1 MFRMLGP
8 DAQGVNYIEF
18 LVKQG
23 RDHKIRAIDLY
34 PYISGELITESLHRT
49 LLPSAVSE
57 SRSFLEKLVRKEQD
71 FVLDLPRMRPIS
83 EAIQQGRK
91 KDALRLLDDLRPET
105 KKVKMVMLM
114 RLQAAQ
120 AGDEQTYLAT
130 LEQFRTLFPNDP
142 CLDLQLI
149 DYYSLTKQPDELLK
163 TIDRLDKPVGGDPY
177 WNYIRASQATERGD
191 RAEAGRLGRLVIEQE
206 PSFKPAY
213 FFLIGLSFQ
222 DGQHEETLEWLK
234 RIHEKLGTT
243 FKDLTTVKE
252 YAGFVKSPQYKEW
265 LKYLEE
271 EAKANKAAQKQ
282 SPPG

>member
-1 MFRMLGP
+1 
-8 DAQGVNYIEF
+8 
-18 LVKQG
+18 
-23 RDHKIRAIDLY
+23 
-34 PYISGELITESLHRT
+34 
-49 LLPSAVSE
+49 
-57 SRSFLEKLVRKEQD
+57 
-71 FVLDLPRMRPIS
+71 MRPIT

-105 KKVKMVMLM
+105 KTVKMVMLM
-114 RLQAAQ
+114 RCQAAQ
-120 AGDEQTYLAT
+120 GADEQTYLAT

-149 DYYSLTKQPDELLK
+149 DYYSITKQPDELEK
-163 TIDRLDKPVGGDPY
+163 TIDRLDKAVGGDPY

-191 RAEAGRLGRLVIEQE
+191 RAEAERLGRLVIEQE
-206 PSFKPAY
+206 PNFKPAY
-213 FFLIGLSFQ
+213 YFLVGLSLR

-243 FKDLTTVKE
+243 FKDLTTVQE

-271 EAKANKAAQKQ
+271 EAKAEEGAQKQ
-282 SPPG
+282 SPPR